1 MTARYHLIYCDISTM
16 CALYDVSIHT
26 HVYLLIIETDTWE
39 RAILGSNDELGPLA
53 RSGHSAVALHSRLYV
68 WGGRDGYKKIN
79 DEQICFK
86 DLWCLETGQ
95 SQ

>member
-1 MTARYHLIYCDISTM
+1 MTSSTVISLLCVYFM
-16 CALYDVSIHT
+16 MYLYIHT